1 MKNWFCVNKY
11 LKKSLVNLYIM
22 SEQVITEKSEQ
33 IEVVTYSNFEEVKKV
48 VSSKYVTFMQNILKY
63 IKDAQVDKEKHL
75 KNYEKNMNRFVNN
88 SDYEVIFRYFI
99 QKFLHI
105 MSDVVDKNIDLFLTE
120 KPYVMKGKKKK
131 REKREN
137 SNATYLCP
145 GNMLRYVFSSL
156 RNPPK
161 KNKVSRNQEI
171 SNIFDELLDIY
182 RVFITEKDGQG
193 THLDDLSS
201 FVEEKF
207 SNSGK
212 HLRYKDVLNNFNE
225 ILDEYVEEEE
235 VSSDDEEEE
244 EKEEN
249 EEEGDF
255 FSNIS
260 NMLPGKNILEGSTI
274 FKMAKELQDE
284 LKDELNETDMDGL
297 NDPQKVMQSM
307 AAMLQGN
314 STESG
319 MGNTIG
325 KVLGKLGEKM
335 NDGSFPK
342 DALQKDVENIAKSMG
357 GLSKMFGGNLGSLFG
372 GK

>member
-1 MKNWFCVNKY
+1 
-11 LKKSLVNLYIM
+11 M
-22 SEQVITEKSEQ
+22 SEQLNSGEVQQTEQVEET
-33 IEVVTYSNFEEVKKV
+33 EVVLYNNFEEVKKA
-48 VSSKYVTFMQNILKY
+48 VSSKYVTLMQNILKY
-63 IKDAQVDKEKHL
+63 IKEAEVEQEKHL
-75 KNYEKNMNRFVNN
+75 RNYEKNMNRFVNN
-88 SDYEVIFRYFI
+88 NDYETIFRYFI
-99 QKFLHI
+99 QRFLHI
-105 MSDVVDKNIDLFLTE
+105 MNDVVDKNIDLFLTE

-131 REKREN
+131 RIKKEN
-137 SNATYLCP
+137 TNATYLCP
-145 GNMLRYVFSSL
+145 GNMLRYVLSSL

-182 RVFITEKDGQG
+182 RVFITERDGQG
-193 THLDDLSS
+193 THLDELKS
-201 FVEEKF
+201 FVENKYR
-207 SNSGK
+207 NSSK
-212 HLRYKDVLNNFNE
+212 YLKYKDVLSNFEE
-225 ILDEYVEEEE
+225 ILNGYVHEEE
-235 VSSDDEEEE
+235 VSSEDEEEE
-244 EKEEN
+244 Q
-249 EEEGDF
+249 EEEEESGGDF

-284 LKDELNETDMDGL
+284 LKDELNETDMNGL

-307 AAMLQGN
+307 ASMLQGN
-314 STESG
+314 PTESS

>member
-1 MKNWFCVNKY
+1 
-11 LKKSLVNLYIM
+11 M
-22 SEQVITEKSEQ
+22 SEQVISENSGEVQQTEQTEL
-33 IEVVTYSNFEEVKKV
+33 VVYNNFEDIKRA
-48 VSSKYVTFMQNILKY
+48 VSSKYVVLMQNILKY
-63 IKDAQVDKEKHL
+63 IKEAEVDREKHL
-75 KNYEKNMNRFVNN
+75 RNYEKNMNKFVNN
-88 SDYEVIFRYFI
+88 SSYEVIFKYFI
-99 QKFLHI
+99 QKFLYI
-105 MSDVVDKNIDLFLTE
+105 MDDIVNKNVDLFLTE
-120 KPYVMKGKKKK
+120 KPYVMKGKGKK
-131 REKREN
+131 RTKKEN
-137 SNATYLCP
+137 TNATYLCS
-145 GNMLRYVFSSL
+145 GNMLRYVLSSL

-171 SNIFDELLDIY
+171 SDIFEELLDIF
-182 RVFITEKDGQG
+182 RIFNTEREGQG
-193 THLDDLSS
+193 SHLDDLRQY
-201 FVEEKF
+201 VEEKF
-207 SNSGK
+207 GK
-212 HLRYKDVLNNFNE
+212 SSKYLKYKDVLNNFSE
-225 ILDEYVEEEE
+225 ILDGYVAEEE
-235 VSSDDEEEE
+235 VSSEEEE
-244 EKEEN
+244 EDN
-249 EEEGDF
+249 EEDNEEGGDF

-307 AAMLQGN
+307 ASMLQGN
-314 STESG
+314 PTESG